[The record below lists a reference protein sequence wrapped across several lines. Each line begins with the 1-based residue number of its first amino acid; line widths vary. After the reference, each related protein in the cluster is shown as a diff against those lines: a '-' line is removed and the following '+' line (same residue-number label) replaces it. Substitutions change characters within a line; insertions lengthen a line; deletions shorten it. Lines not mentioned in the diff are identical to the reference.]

1 MFNDK
6 QTNQIAPGVPHLGP
20 VPPVLSYLR
29 YGTKSYDVT
38 VAGAVRNEERNHMIK
53 KSETVRAERWS
64 MTHWPTQ
71 LPIQSQAAADVSA
84 VTDGNS
90 TRALRCNRETDQ

>member
-1 MFNDK
+1 
-6 QTNQIAPGVPHLGP
+6 
-20 VPPVLSYLR
+20 
-29 YGTKSYDVT
+29 
-38 VAGAVRNEERNHMIK
+38 MIK